1 MSIISLPSINY
12 FSSFKFKGCHIL
24 NCRELISDI
33 KFKKKKGD
41 IICGKRTNCNFNT
54 RGQYKCS
61 CWM

>member
-33 KFKKKKGD
+33 KFKKKKG
-41 IICGKRTNCNFNT
+41 GGVGSFGGTAT
-54 RGQYKCS
+54 Y
-61 CWM
+61 